1 MPKKR
6 PGQKI
11 GVECPVCHEGK
22 LLVHIKHTE
31 YHDAAIGSC
40 SKPDTDVVK
49 ELVCSNCCLKFA
61 AADEGQSIWP
71 IIENKL
77 NSFTQPDT
85 KPTTCPVCE
94 NDSLKGGRTHRTSA
108 EDDWSPFGDR
118 DSQQQKRNIFLFCYD
133 CLTPVYLTKKPNT

>member
-22 LLVHIKHTE
+22 LLVRIKHTE
-31 YHDAAIGSC
+31 YDDGAIGGRGT
-40 SKPDTDVVK
+40 PDTNVVH

-77 NSFTQPDT
+77 GGFTQPDT

-94 NDSLKGGRTHRTSA
+94 NDSLKEGRTHHASA
-108 EDDWSPFGDR
+108 GDEWRPFGGR
-118 DSQQQKRNIFLFCYD
+118 DSQHHKRTIFLYCND
-133 CLTPVYLTKKPNT
+133 CLTPVYVTKEPSI